1 MKRSKFFYLK
11 WGLYLSF
18 ATGIIAYAIIVFIL
32 KNPGMIWEL
41 EFSVSLAGLI
51 GIGTNTIAIEML
63 FHPVEKTIFG
73 RQGILPANREKIA
86 ESLANTVRERI
97 INEETISEYLNNED
111 KLKRLSGKIVGVLK
125 DWLKNSE
132 NQEKIRGFL
141 ESLIKSEGK
150 EKLFKEIERFSE
162 DLLVKYLSS
171 ENLRF
176 SVIFKKIRIFF
187 KQKREEKDPLFDKSI
202 SLLKEIINEL
212 ISENSDKIANLI
224 NEIIDNFVESRKG
237 ITGIIMGLGRFFLV
251 SEESV
256 KKFVKDS
263 LNDKK
268 KVGKLGD
275 LMEEILPDLDR
286 ILNKEKNKKRL
297 SEIFELS
304 KVRLFVYLKDKEL
317 KKLIEIAERKFDGII
332 NESKEFEKFFGKLD
346 SFIISSLEKI
356 ADYLKGYSDKGK
368 IKELLVKSDIG
379 GTVYRIVKTN
389 ILKQDMEEFERMMK
403 KIMGEN
409 LAYIEVIGGFLG
421 AFIGLGLF
429 WKPVLLIAPLILGV
443 FLIIE
448 KFLTRINKKR
458 AGI

>member
-11 WGLYLSF
+11 WGLYLFF
-18 ATGIIAYAIIVFIL
+18 AAGIITYAIIVLIL
-32 KNPGMIWEL
+32 KRSGIIWEL
-41 EFSVSLAGLI
+41 EFSISLAGLI

-63 FHPVEKTIFG
+63 FHPVEKTVFG
-73 RQGILPANREKIA
+73 RQGILPANKEKIA
-86 ESLANTVRERI
+86 ESLAKTVRERI
-97 INEETISEYLNNED
+97 INEETISEYLNNGD
-111 KLKRLSGKIVGVLK
+111 KLKQLSEKIVGFFK
-125 DWLKNSE
+125 DWLKKEE

-141 ESLIKSEGK
+141 ESLVKSEGK
-150 EKLFKEIERFSE
+150 EKLFKEIEKFSE
-162 DLLVKYLSS
+162 DLLVKYFSS
-171 ENLRF
+171 ENF
-176 SVIFKKIRIFF
+176 SFSSIFKKARIFF
-187 KQKREEKDPLFDKSI
+187 KQKREEKDPLFDKAI
-202 SLLKEIINEL
+202 RLLKEIINEL

-224 NEIIDNFVESRKG
+224 NEIIDNFIESKNIVSR
-237 ITGIIMGLGRFFLV
+237 ILMGLGRSIFV

-263 LNDKK
+263 LNDRN

-286 ILNKEKNKKRL
+286 ILNKEKNRKRL
-297 SEIFELS
+297 AEIFEIS

-317 KKLIEIAERKFDGII
+317 KKLIEMAEKKFDRII
-332 NESKEFEKFFGKLD
+332 NESKEFEKFFSKLD

-356 ADYLKGYSDKGK
+356 ADYFKGYSEKGK

-429 WKPVLLIAPLILGV
+429 WKPILLIAPLLIGG
-443 FLIIE
+443 FLIFE
-448 KFLTRINKKR
+448 KLLTNISKKR

>member
-11 WGLYLSF
+11 WGLYLFFSF
-18 ATGIIAYAIIVFIL
+18 GIIAYVIVAFIL
-32 KNPGMIWEL
+32 KHSGLIWEL

-63 FHPVEKTIFG
+63 FHPVEKTVFG
-73 RQGILPANREKIA
+73 RQGILPANKEKIA
-86 ESLANTVRERI
+86 ESLAKTVRERI

-111 KLKRLSGKIVGVLK
+111 KLKQLSEKIVGFFK
-125 DWLKNSE
+125 DWLKKEE

-141 ESLIKSEGK
+141 ESLVKSEGK

-171 ENLRF
+171 ENF
-176 SVIFKKIRIFF
+176 SFSSIFKKARIFF
-187 KQKREEKDPLFDKSI
+187 KQKREEKDPLFDKAI

-212 ISENSDKIANLI
+212 ITENSEKIANLI
-224 NEIIDNFVESRKG
+224 NEIIDNFITSKKG
-237 ITGIIMGLGRFFLV
+237 IVGFFMDLGRSIFV

-263 LNDKK
+263 LNDRN

-286 ILNKEKNKKRL
+286 ILNKEKNRKRL
-297 SEIFELS
+297 AEIFEMS

-317 KKLIEIAERKFDGII
+317 KKLIEMAEKKFDRII
-332 NESKEFEKFFGKLD
+332 NEGKEFEKFFSKLD

-356 ADYLKGYSDKGK
+356 ADYFKGYSDKGK

-429 WKPVLLIAPLILGV
+429 WKPVLLIAPLILGG
-443 FLIIE
+443 FLIFE
-448 KFLTRINKKR
+448 KFLTNISKKR